1 MVDMNQT
8 EYNQILKIIQRD
20 IQSND
25 LDHLKQIRDYLNK
38 LPELSKDSEQ
48 GTIFNDP
55 ELESKKEL
63 LLTPMEDFFD
73 EIKQIG
79 PRSATY
85 PLSFLLQ
92 KEFVWKNNNLGVN
105 FAVERREQQ
114 PGQPLVCLA
123 HFIQLTESEI
133 RNQNGIGQWTFNA
146 YQQFVEEKGLSF
158 GTEISREEN
167 EKIAK
172 YLMKKSEKTSKG
184 THRR

>member
-1 MVDMNQT
+1 MNQT
-8 EYNQILKIIQRD
+8 EYNQILKIMERD
-20 IQSND
+20 INNND
-25 LDHLKQIRDYLNK
+25 LDHLRQIRDYLNK
-38 LPELSKDSEQ
+38 LPELNEQ
-48 GTIFNDP
+48 ETIFNDP

-63 LLTPMEDFFD
+63 LLTPMEDFFE
-73 EIKQIG
+73 EIKQID
-79 PRSATY
+79 PRSAAY
-85 PLSFLLQ
+85 PLSILLYNKFAWQ
-92 KEFVWKNNNLGVN
+92 KNELGTN

-167 EKIAK
+167 QRIAN
-172 YLMKKSEKTSKG
+172 YLVKKSEKTSKG
-184 THRR
+184 TYRR

>member
-1 MVDMNQT
+1 MNQT
-8 EYNQILKIIQRD
+8 EYNQILKIIKRD
-20 IQSND
+20 INNND
-25 LDHLKQIRDYLNK
+25 LDHLRQIRDYLNK
-38 LPELSKDSEQ
+38 LPELNEQ

-63 LLTPMEDFFD
+63 LLTPMEDFFE

-79 PRSATY
+79 PRSAAY
-85 PLSFLLQ
+85 PLSILLYNKFAWQ
-92 KEFVWKNNNLGVN
+92 KNELGTN

-167 EKIAK
+167 QRIAN
-172 YLMKKSEKTSKG
+172 YLVKKSEKTSKG
-184 THRR
+184 TYRR

>member
-1 MVDMNQT
+1 MNQT

-25 LDHLKQIRDYLNK
+25 LDNLKQIRDYLNK

-79 PRSATY
+79 PRSAAY
-85 PLSFLLQ
+85 PLSILLYNKFAWQ
-92 KEFVWKNNNLGVN
+92 KNDLGTN

-114 PGQPLVCLA
+114 PGQSLVCLA
-123 HFIQLTESEI
+123 HFIQLEESDVT
-133 RNQNGIGQWTFNA
+133 NQKGIGQWTFSA
-146 YQQFVEEKGLSF
+146 YKQFLDAKGLSF

-172 YLMKKSEKTSKG
+172 YLMKKSEKTPKG

>member
-1 MVDMNQT
+1 MNQT
-8 EYNQILKIIQRD
+8 EYNQILKIMERD
-20 IQSND
+20 INNND
-25 LDHLKQIRDYLNK
+25 LDHLRQIRDYLNK
-38 LPELSKDSEQ
+38 LPELNEQ
-48 GTIFNDP
+48 ETIFNDP

-63 LLTPMEDFFD
+63 LLTPMEDFFE

-79 PRSATY
+79 PRSAAY
-85 PLSFLLQ
+85 PLSILLYNKFAWQ
-92 KEFVWKNNNLGVN
+92 KNELGTN

-167 EKIAK
+167 QRIAN
-172 YLMKKSEKTSKG
+172 YLVKKSEKTSKG
-184 THRR
+184 TYRR

>member
-1 MVDMNQT
+1 MNQT
-8 EYNQILKIIQRD
+8 EYNQILKIIKRD
-20 IQSND
+20 INNND
-25 LDHLKQIRDYLNK
+25 LEHLRQIRDYLNK
-38 LPELSKDSEQ
+38 LPGLSKDAEQ
-48 GTIFNDP
+48 ETIFNDP
-55 ELESKKEL
+55 ELESKKET
-63 LLTPMEDFFD
+63 LLTPMEDFFE

-92 KEFVWKNNNLGVN
+92 KEFVWQNNNLGVN

-133 RNQNGIGQWTFNA
+133 RNQNGIGQGIFNA
-146 YQQFVEEKGLSF
+146 YQQFLGEKGLSF

-184 THRR
+184 TYLR

>member
-1 MVDMNQT
+1 MNQT

-20 IQSND
+20 INNND

-63 LLTPMEDFFD
+63 LLTPMEDFFE

-114 PGQPLVCLA
+114 PGQSLVCLA
-123 HFIQLTESEI
+123 HFIQLEESDV
-133 RNQNGIGQWTFNA
+133 RNQKGIGQWTFSA
-146 YQQFVEEKGLSF
+146 YKQFLDAKGLSF

-184 THRR
+184 TYLR

>member
-1 MVDMNQT
+1 MNQT
-8 EYNQILKIIQRD
+8 EYNQILKIMERD
-20 IQSND
+20 INNND
-25 LDHLKQIRDYLNK
+25 LDHLRQIRDYLNK
-38 LPELSKDSEQ
+38 LPELNEQ
-48 GTIFNDP
+48 ETIFNDP

-63 LLTPMEDFFD
+63 LLTPMEDFFE

-79 PRSATY
+79 PRSAAY
-85 PLSFLLQ
+85 PLSILLYNKFAWQ
-92 KEFVWKNNNLGVN
+92 KNELGSN

-167 EKIAK
+167 QRIAN
-172 YLMKKSEKTSKG
+172 YLVKKSEKTSKG
-184 THRR
+184 TYRR

>member
-1 MVDMNQT
+1 
-8 EYNQILKIIQRD
+8 
-20 IQSND
+20 
-25 LDHLKQIRDYLNK
+25 
-38 LPELSKDSEQ
+38 
-48 GTIFNDP
+48 
-55 ELESKKEL
+55 
-63 LLTPMEDFFD
+63 MEDFFE

-92 KEFVWKNNNLGVN
+92 KEFVWQNNNLGVN

-114 PGQPLVCLA
+114 QGQSLVCLA
-123 HFIQLTESEI
+123 HFIQLEESDV
-133 RNQNGIGQWTFNA
+133 RNQKGIGQWTFSA
-146 YQQFVEEKGLSF
+146 YKQFLDAKGLSF

-184 THRR
+184 TYRR